1 LVYATNMVA
10 VLDYLFY
17 RYWMFS
23 RAGFLGRRHG
33 GGSSA
38 RSRVSF
44 TAAPDT
50 QNNMT
55 NRPAQSRAFPIAV
68 LSAFTLFLQ
77 AANVIAADSAR
88 YQTPAQAIVD
98 MVDAPPIPQ
107 TILSPSR
114 DWIML
119 LERPALPLLAELAQP
134 ELRLAGLRINP
145 RTNDQSRTGQTT
157 GIKLVR
163 IVERTEK
170 AVTGLPAGAR
180 IAEALWSPDG
190 KRVAF
195 TLVRDSGIELMV
207 AEVGNGAVARRV
219 IDRPLNGVLG
229 RSFVWHSNSRSLIAT
244 LVPANRGAVP
254 KAVTVASGPSIQEN
268 LGKRNAARTYQ
279 GMLKSPHD
287 EALFEYY
294 GASELVS
301 VSLDGRVMPL
311 ASGLIRSFQ
320 PSPDGE
326 YLLVQTIK
334 RPYSYTVPISRFP
347 LKTEIRDARDAD
359 AGRAVKVLSDL
370 PLAEDEELDPDAVRK
385 GPRQYAWRGDT
396 GATIT
401 WVQPIE
407 GRRNNVLGDQLF
419 SLSAPFE
426 SEPQSLAKLELRY
439 QTAYWGRDDVALIVE
454 ASRKTRRT
462 VAWRVYP
469 AEPSR
474 SPVKMFDRS
483 SEDRY
488 GDPGT
493 PVTESNARGGRVLNF
508 SPDGKAIYLS
518 GNGASPEG
526 ERPFID
532 RLDLE
537 TREARRLF
545 RSEAPNYDTPIALFD
560 TGASMKLLLQRES
573 VNEAPNIYFRDL
585 TSGGMQAVTRYV
597 TPKNPV
603 ANVTKEVIRYKRK
616 DGVELSANLYLP
628 AGYRKE
634 DGPLPLLMWAYPRE
648 FRSAEAAGQVSGSPY
663 RYVRPSF
670 SGPLPFLTQGYAV
683 LDNPTMPIVGE
694 GAGTNGGK
702 EPNDTYLPQLIASA
716 EAAIDEVVRRGV
728 ADRNKIAVGGHSY
741 GAFMVANLL
750 AHTKL
755 FAAGIAESGAYNRT
769 LTPFGFQAEDRTF
782 WKARDVYN
790 QMSPFNYADQIKTP
804 LLLIHGEADSNT
816 GTFPMQSERFYQ
828 AIRGLGGTVR
838 LVMLPYEDHGYRG
851 RESVLHRLWESQRWL
866 DKYVKNSGKTG

>member
-1 LVYATNMVA
+1 
-10 VLDYLFY
+10 
-17 RYWMFS
+17 
-23 RAGFLGRRHG
+23 
-33 GGSSA
+33 
-38 RSRVSF
+38 
-44 TAAPDT
+44 
-50 QNNMT
+50 MT
-55 NRPAQSRAFPIAV
+55 KKHDFRLPSRAFA
-68 LSAFTLFLQ
+68 LSILFATPFVVF
-77 AANVIAADSAR
+77 AAGVDGTR
-88 YQTPAQAIVD
+88 YQTPAQSIVD
-98 MVDAPPIPQ
+98 MVDAPLIPQ
-107 TILSPSR
+107 TSLSPSR

-119 LERPALPLLAELAQP
+119 LERPALPPVAELAQP

-157 GIKLVR
+157 GIKL
-163 IVERTEK
+163 IKIADRTEK
-170 AVTGLPAGAR
+170 TVTGLPAGAR
-180 IAEALWSPDG
+180 IGEAQWSPDG

-195 TLVRDSGIELMV
+195 TLVREAGIELMV
-207 AEVGNGAVARRV
+207 ADATNGTVAKRV
-219 IDRPLNGVLG
+219 TDRPLNGALG
-229 RSFVWHSNSRSLIAT
+229 RSFVWHSDSKALLANLIPTA
-244 LVPANRGAVP
+244 RGGVP
-254 KAVTVASGPSIQEN
+254 KAVAVASGPSIQEN
-268 LGKRNAARTYQ
+268 LGRRNAARTYQ
-279 GMLKSPHD
+279 DLLKSPHD

-294 GASELVS
+294 GSSELVS
-301 VSLDGRVMPL
+301 IALDGKILPL
-311 ASGLIRSFQ
+311 AAGLIRWFQ

-326 YLLVQTIK
+326 FVLVQTIK
-334 RPYSYTVPISRFP
+334 RPYSYSVPASRFP

-359 AGRAVKVLSDL
+359 AGKVIKVLSDL

-385 GPRQYAWRGDT
+385 GPRQYVWRGDAN
-396 GATIT
+396 ATIT

-407 GRRNNVLGDQLF
+407 GRRNTILGDQLYGLA
-419 SLSAPFE
+419 SPFE
-426 SEPQSLAKLELRY
+426 AEPQVLAKLDLRY
-439 QTAYWGRDDVALIVE
+439 QTTYWGRDDVAITVE
-454 ASRKTRRT
+454 GARKTRRT
-462 VAWRVYP
+462 VAWRIFP
-469 AEPSR
+469 GDPSR
-474 SPVKMFDRS
+474 APVKLFDRS

-493 PVTESNARGGRVLNF
+493 PVTESNSRGGRVLNF
-508 SPDGKAIYLS
+508 SPDGKSIYLLGS
-518 GNGASPEG
+518 GASPEG

-532 RLDLE
+532 RYDLDA
-537 TREARRLF
+537 REAKRLF
-545 RSEAPNYDTPIALFD
+545 RSEAPHYDTPMALFD
-560 TGASMKLLLQRES
+560 NGPMKLLLQRES
-573 VNEAPNIYFRDL
+573 VSEAPNIYLRDL
-585 TSGGMQAVTRYV
+585 ASGGMQAVTRFA

-628 AGYRKE
+628 AGYRVQ

-694 GAGTNGGK
+694 GGK

-728 ADRNKIAVGGHSY
+728 ADRSKIAVGGHSY

-782 WKARDVYN
+782 WKARDVYS

-804 LLLIHGEADSNT
+804 LLMIHGEADSNT
-816 GTFPMQSERFYQ
+816 GTFPLQSERFYQ
-828 AIRGLGGTVR
+828 AIRGLGGTAR

-866 DKYVKNSGKTG
+866 DKYVKNGGKGG

>member
-1 LVYATNMVA
+1 
-10 VLDYLFY
+10 
-17 RYWMFS
+17 
-23 RAGFLGRRHG
+23 
-33 GGSSA
+33 
-38 RSRVSF
+38 
-44 TAAPDT
+44 
-50 QNNMT
+50 MT
-55 NRPAQSRAFPIAV
+55 NQPAPRRVLPIAV
-68 LSAFTLFLQ
+68 LSAFALFFQ
-77 AANVIAADSAR
+77 GANVIAADSAR
-88 YQTPAQAIVD
+88 YQTPAQPIVD

-107 TILSPSR
+107 TVLSPSR

-119 LERPALPLLAELAQP
+119 LERPALPPLAELAQP

-170 AVTGLPAGAR
+170 VVSGLPAGAR

-207 AEVGNGAVARRV
+207 ADVGNGGVARRV
-219 IDRPLNGVLG
+219 TDRPLNGVLG
-229 RSFVWHSNSRSLIAT
+229 RAFVWHSNSKSLIAT
-244 LVPANRGAVP
+244 LVPANRGTAP
-254 KAVTVASGPSIQEN
+254 KAATVAGGPSVQEN

-294 GASELVS
+294 GASELANI
-301 VSLDGRVMPL
+301 SLDGRIVPL

-326 YLLVQTIK
+326 YLLVQSIK
-334 RPYSYTVPISRFP
+334 RPYSYTVPVSRFP

-359 AGRAVKVLSDL
+359 AGRVVKVLSDL

-407 GRRNNVLGDQLF
+407 GRRNSVLGDQLF

-426 SEPQSLAKLELRY
+426 SEAQSLARLELRY

-462 VAWRVYP
+462 VAWRIHP
-469 AEPSR
+469 GEPSR
-474 SPVKMFDRS
+474 APVKMFDRS

-508 SPDGKAIYLS
+508 SPDGKAIYLNGS
-518 GNGASPEG
+518 GASPEG

-537 TREARRLF
+537 TRETRRLF

-585 TSGGMQAVTRYV
+585 ASGGMQAVTRYA

-628 AGYRKE
+628 AGYRKD

-694 GAGTNGGK
+694 GAGSNGGK

-782 WKARDVYN
+782 WKAREVYS

-866 DKYVKNSGKTG
+866 DKYVKHSGKGSQTKE